1 MGFDKS
7 KVYTALNADE
17 LKLGSKCVFA
27 DTINDLRKYTQDKD
41 VDTYVQRL
49 KCLYGDEY
57 SARFIADDKSL
68 YTYAYL
74 IDEPQYKP
82 FESVDKAMEALRSH
96 GAWVEHKA
104 LVSRLLIVGMDD
116 DGCYLGDAD
125 YYSFEVLF
133 QDFVFAD
140 DGSPCGESVKD

>member
-57 SARFIADDKSL
+57 SARFILMLTLSMNRSTNRLKV
-68 YTYAYL
+68 L
-74 IDEPQYKP
+74 IKRWKH
-82 FESVDKAMEALRSH
+82 FGHMERGLNT
-96 GAWVEHKA
+96 
-104 LVSRLLIVGMDD
+104 RLSFL
-116 DGCYLGDAD
+116 GC
-125 YYSFEVLF
+125 S
-133 QDFVFAD
+133 
-140 DGSPCGESVKD
+140 